1 MPEASFPAEH
11 AFQLKTNALQRLAA
25 ESPATS
31 PVHRL
36 RQRSDQTLPANRHL
50 NCRWRA
56 ASLPLVLRWWFSAAE
71 ILLLAA
77 ASGMGRGYVR
87 QNDARF
93 GGLSLGRLFASMG
106 FRTVAIFPPL
116 FASGARWAAN
126 SHCFGCSA

>member
-1 MPEASFPAEH
+1 MGLFPEG
-11 AFQLKTNALQRLAA
+11 AFQLKTNALKRLTA

-31 PVHRL
+31 PFHQL
-36 RQRSDQTLPANRHL
+36 KQRSDETLPASRPL

-77 ASGMGRGYVR
+77 ASGMGRGCVR
-87 QNDARF
+87 QNDARL
-93 GGLSLGRLFASMG
+93 GGLSLARVPASMSVQS
-106 FRTVAIFPPL
+106 VAIVPL
-116 FASGARWAAN
+116 PSASGAYWAVN

>member
-77 ASGMGRGYVR
+77 ASGMGRGCVR
-87 QNDARF
+87 QNDARL
-93 GGLSLGRLFASMG
+93 GGLSLGRWAGLDWRFEQSQLS
-106 FRTVAIFPPL
+106 RSPPP
-116 FASGARWAAN
+116 AVPIGP
-126 SHCFGCSA
+126 